1 MKELCIR
8 VPSEAAG
15 ITRKKG
21 PCEVESRWAQFWECL
36 WLRVSHGIKINDFL
50 FSKFRIQSKFET
62 KFEEVSKYL
71 NVLDLRNT
79 KVNLSIRI
87 QSKFDTKLREE
98 CVL

>member
-1 MKELCIR
+1 M
-8 VPSEAAG
+8 
-15 ITRKKG
+15 
-21 PCEVESRWAQFWECL
+21 
-36 WLRVSHGIKINDFL
+36 
-50 FSKFRIQSKFET
+50 

-71 NVLDLRNT
+71 NILDLRNT